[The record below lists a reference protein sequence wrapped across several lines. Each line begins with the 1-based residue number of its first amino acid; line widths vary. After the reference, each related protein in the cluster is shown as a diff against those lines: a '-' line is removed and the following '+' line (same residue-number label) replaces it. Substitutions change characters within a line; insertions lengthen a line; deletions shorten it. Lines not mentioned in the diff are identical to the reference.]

1 LRSRLQ
7 GEGEGIEVRSSPFE
21 VKVKAQAE
29 PFLNLNLNLNLIC
42 HVRFIREDACL
53 AKGDGLGRASLHH
66 NGRTSEKRG
75 LRLTSQIR
83 RSALSVP
90 GNIAEGFGRRHT
102 KDKLNFYYVSRGS
115 LAETKS
121 HLIYGFKVGYFQK
134 SDLTGLSELV
144 ANIWEELNKLINS
157 FAKDYRLNLNSV

>member
-1 LRSRLQ
+1 MPVWQKGMEL
-7 GEGEGIEVRSSPFE
+7 
-21 VKVKAQAE
+21 AE
-29 PFLNLNLNLNLIC
+29 RIFTTTEKLP
-42 HVRFIREDACL
+42 RKEDY
-53 AKGDGLGRASLHH
+53 G
-66 NGRTSEKRG
+66 
-75 LRLTSQIR
+75 LTSQIR

-134 SDLTGLSELV
+134 SDFVELSNLL
-144 ANIWEELNKLINS
+144 ANIWEELNKLISS
-157 FAKDYRLNLNSV
+157 FRH